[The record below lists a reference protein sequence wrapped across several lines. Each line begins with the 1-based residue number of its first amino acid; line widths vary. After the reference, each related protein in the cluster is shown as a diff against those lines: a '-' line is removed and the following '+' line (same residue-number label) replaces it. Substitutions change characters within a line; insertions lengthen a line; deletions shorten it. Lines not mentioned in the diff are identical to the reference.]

1 MLTNMHINTYR
12 PYLLTA
18 VTMKP
23 FTDQFALTVIAPVDS
38 AGVAQLKQLLD
49 TIQFKIETNPVI
61 PFGEFEGLHFAR
73 FVLIEEGQDAL
84 GNRYPA
90 ELVYSGNFDVSLED
104 HISQMTKPELCGGF
118 AQVFGCCQGFDRQ
131 VPAPEAVRSFVLQY
145 RHPVHTFY
153 RGHRGLSVA
162 QIRQE
167 NTIRKLI
174 QEYLNA
180 QPSLNLP
187 VQTLKQA
194 IAGEIKQRMP
204 DWQPPEPVTLP
215 WLSFGR
221 TVGLFVGL
229 PLILF
234 LIVAGCISKYALL
247 LLLLFFAGAAFYLR
261 HLEKTAVQIGDDD
274 ENFDRIKDLAANED
288 KIVQNQLTHLVSL
301 QPGVFRRSLQCI
313 ALFALN
319 KLALY
324 TFNKG
329 RLGDIATIHFAR
341 WSMIDGGK
349 RLLFFSNFDGS
360 WENYLGDF
368 VDRAALGLT
377 LAWSNTYE
385 FPRTKWLVTEGATDE
400 ERFKTWTRKY
410 QIQTAV
416 WYSGYRDLTVK
427 NILRNRS
434 IATGVYRPMTDDQV
448 NEWLQLL

>member
-1 MLTNMHINTYR
+1 MLANMHINTFR
-12 PYLLTA
+12 PYLLTT
-18 VTMKP
+18 VSMKP
-23 FTDQFALTVIAPVDS
+23 FTDQFALTVIAPVAS
-38 AGVAQLKQLLD
+38 SGVAYLKQLLD

-61 PFGEFEGLHFAR
+61 PFGKFEGLHFAR
-73 FVLIEEGQDAL
+73 FVLIEAGRDAL

-90 ELVYSGNFDVSLED
+90 ELIYSGNFDVSLED

-118 AQVFGCCQGFDRQ
+118 AQVFGCCQGFNKDA
-131 VPAPEAVRSFVLQY
+131 PAPDAVRAFVLQH

-167 NTIRKLI
+167 NTIRNLI
-174 QEYLNA
+174 QDYLNT
-180 QPSLNLP
+180 QPSLDLP

-194 IAGEIKQRMP
+194 IADEIKQRMP
-204 DWQPPEPVTLP
+204 DWHPPEPVKLP
-215 WLSFGR
+215 WRSFGQ
-221 TVGLFVGL
+221 TVFLFVLL
-229 PLILF
+229 PLIL
-234 LIVAGCISKYALL
+234 LLVVSVCISIYAVGLVVIAL
-247 LLLLFFAGAAFYLR
+247 AGSAAYLR

-301 QPGVFRRSLQCI
+301 QPGLFRRSLQCI
-313 ALFALN
+313 ALFALDR
-319 KLALY
+319 LALY

-434 IATGVYRPMTDDQV
+434 IATGIYRPMTDDQV
-448 NEWLQLL
+448 IEWLQLL